1 MNNDTIR
8 SGIDSAVREIGA
20 ALPNVSNL
28 SIEASRRVLSRYSAS
43 ITPNFVFWMAG
54 AMLFAR
60 SPDAQLILAE
70 NLRIEIRDDHPAL
83 LQAFTDSSGIML
95 DEVNIVSTTAFAG
108 MCHRS
113 DGLSLIAVIAV
124 MESASAVFIPFLAE
138 LSRNCGGT
146 DFRYTDIHGAA
157 DILHAEDCIRALQCE
172 AMCYHD
178 AESRMNIALGEVVR
192 FWKAIFTE

>member
-1 MNNDTIR
+1 MNNDAIR

-20 ALPNVSNL
+20 ALPDASSL
-28 SIEASRRVLSRYSAS
+28 SVDASRRILSRYSAS

-60 SPDAQLILAE
+60 SSDAQLILAE
-70 NLRIEIRDDHPAL
+70 NLRVEVCDDHPAL
-83 LQAFTDSSGIML
+83 LRAFVASAGVAVCQDDIV
-95 DEVNIVSTTAFAG
+95 VNTGAFAD

-138 LSRNCGGT
+138 RSRKCGGT
-146 DFRYTDIHGAA
+146 DFRYTNVHGVA
-157 DILHAEDCIRALQCE
+157 DVLHAEDCIRALEYEMFQYQDTEHRVMVAVEQVVEFLCE
-172 AMCYHD
+172 
-178 AESRMNIALGEVVR
+178 
-192 FWKAIFTE
+192 IFL